1 MTTRQV
7 LPVSVERDRLLP
19 VALFTRVGGAFEVLP
34 TPRAES
40 FENRIEDPAVPG
52 DGVNDLGWHLRVSL
66 TMQDPVGFQLAES
79 LGHHLLR
86 CFGNAPTQFT
96 KPERTVPQVVK
107 NQGFPA
113 PPHDSYRAGNRAVLG
128 GKRGRSAHRVQV
140 SKRCLLDKKVPPAPT
155 SIPERK
161 TPVLPSS
168 NRASTQ

>member
-1 MTTRQV
+1 MD
-7 LPVSVERDRLLP
+7 PSAGGDRLLP

-40 FENRIEDPAVPG
+40 FENRIEGPAVPG

-86 CFGNAPTQFT
+86 CFGNASTQFA
-96 KPERTVPQVVK
+96 KAEGTVSQVVK

-113 PPHDSYRAGNRAVLG
+113 PPHGFHGVGNRAVFG
-128 GKRGRSAHRVQV
+128 GKWGGGTHRRLV
-140 SKRCLLDKKVPPAPT
+140 SKRCLLDKKAPPEPT
-155 SIPERK
+155 SRTGRK
-161 TPVLPSS
+161 IPVLPLS
-168 NRASTQ
+168 NNPASP